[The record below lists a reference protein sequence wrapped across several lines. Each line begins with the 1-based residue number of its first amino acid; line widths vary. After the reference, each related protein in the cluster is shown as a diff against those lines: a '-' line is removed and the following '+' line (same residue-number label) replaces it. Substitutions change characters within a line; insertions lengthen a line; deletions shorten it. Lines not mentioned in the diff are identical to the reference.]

1 MPPLLGVLFS
11 FHGLHLVPTCSGA
24 FWLHLEAVA
33 PRGPV
38 FMIGTTG
45 MGNCYFPSEQP
56 GKYRGE
62 P

>member
-11 FHGLHLVPTCSGA
+11 FQGLHLVPTCSGA
-24 FWLHLEAVA
+24 FWLHLETVA

-45 MGNCYFPSEQP
+45 MSLNHFSSEHP